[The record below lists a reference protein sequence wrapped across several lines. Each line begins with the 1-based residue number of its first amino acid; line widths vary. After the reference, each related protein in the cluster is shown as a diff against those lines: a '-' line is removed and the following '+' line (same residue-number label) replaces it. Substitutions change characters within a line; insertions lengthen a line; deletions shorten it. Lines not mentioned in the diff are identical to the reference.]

1 MQKYRKYLALLF
13 LTAAAATVTGCG
25 ISEKEASITSGAQ
38 TAHMQTDEEP
48 ANIVL
53 INNIY
58 YYDTG
63 RTVFSIPDHTNGT
76 HISVTASQNTRPQK
90 MKKQILTARELPT
103 AFLLTV
109 LLLL

>member
-63 RTVFSIPDHTNGT
+63 SRSHKRHHPFCDSFSEYPATE
-76 HISVTASQNTRPQK
+76 K
-90 MKKQILTARELPT
+90 
-103 AFLLTV
+103 
-109 LLLL
+109 